1 MWSEVGETGYVW
13 VRQLTLRHSSR
24 NNEEQFEVPFYRA
37 GSVVFVSTHLV
48 ASFQLSQPSLNIL
61 SRWIE
66 LHLSREWMEIKL
78 LHNAWA
84 TLPRTWQSGKCC
96 ISKPYDVSQTR
107 GEVKRE
113 KREEERESRAQPYS
127 RTDNWHSRKTSRRLS
142 SPSRRL
148 SAGPLPK
155 FLRPLWTT
163 KRGGMFGRLSGKR
176 HFRAHSCH
184 SPGTWILPQRVQWW
198 RAGRGRYAFYLKMAS
213 CERTWNQNWLLWYSL
228 AHTAPLL
235 LSAPS
240 SQSFFP
246 SLILTHF
253 CPFTAPRTFSSSFFF
268 PPQKRFVFAST
279 WISKCFSVVTT

>member
-1 MWSEVGETGYVW
+1 MGNAAKDMTEWKV
-13 VRQLTLRHSSR
+13 
-24 NNEEQFEVPFYRA
+24 
-37 GSVVFVSTHLV
+37 
-48 ASFQLSQPSLNIL
+48 
-61 SRWIE
+61 
-66 LHLSREWMEIKL
+66 LHFKNHMMFL
-78 LHNAWA
+78 
-84 TLPRTWQSGKCC
+84 
-96 ISKPYDVSQTR
+96 
-107 GEVKRE
+107 KRE
-113 KREEERESRAQPYS
+113 AKWKGKGGQEERKSRAQPYS

-163 KRGGMFGRLSGKR
+163 KRGGMFGQLSGKR

-213 CERTWNQNWLLWYSL
+213 CERMWNQNWLLWYSP

-240 SQSFFP
+240 SHNHSSHRWF
-246 SLILTHF
+246 SHTF
-253 CPFTAPRTFSSSFFF
+253 CPSAAPRTFSSSFFSPPKKGLSLPQLELTNVSLWWPHKACSF
-268 PPQKRFVFAST
+268 PS
-279 WISKCFSVVTT
+279 SVVSDGQQILISLQGSPAEWPGHKTFTKTFIHLSVFSL